1 MLRMSQ
7 SDLIGQGARS
17 PSEPQKVNRV
27 DLITA
32 FAELSP
38 CADFSLERMLDR
50 VQSPVGRGQ

>member
-1 MLRMSQ
+1 MSQ

-50 VQSPVGRGQ
+50 VQPPVGRGQ